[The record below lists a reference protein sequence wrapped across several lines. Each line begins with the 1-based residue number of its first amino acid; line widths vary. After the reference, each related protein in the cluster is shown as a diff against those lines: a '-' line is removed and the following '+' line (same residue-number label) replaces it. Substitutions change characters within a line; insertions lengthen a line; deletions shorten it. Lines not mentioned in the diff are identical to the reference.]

1 MNPSVVLALGLEGV
15 SIVLTSAYVT
25 LAFLDPRSRARALAY
40 CVGLGCG
47 ATCVVH
53 GPIVGTIATGVLLFL
68 LARSTS

>member
-1 MNPSVVLALGLEGV
+1 MNPSVVLEGV

-53 GPIVGTIATGVLLFL
+53 APIATAPAMGAILFL
-68 LARSTS
+68 VTRSTS